1 MGPLYGGQKN
11 PRVAGDETSQQVD
24 LCLDVPSPR
33 KEVWD
38 IDMTYRART
47 YARAY
52 LARVRPEL
60 EVVVH
65 YTLLSFAR

>member
-1 MGPLYGGQKN
+1 MGLLYGDQKN

-24 LCLDVPSPR
+24 LCLDATSPR

-47 YARAY
+47 YACAY
-52 LARVRPEL
+52 LACVRPEL
-60 EVVVH
+60 KVMVH
-65 YTLLSFAR
+65 YTLLSLSR